1 MYEKIVGIIANQLQV
16 DPSRI
21 SEDTDIVEE
30 LGADSLDIVE
40 MLMELEQ
47 NFSITIPDEE
57 IIRFKTPNDILNY
70 VEEQQK

>member
-1 MYEKIVGIIANQLQV
+1 MYENIVEIIANQLHV

-30 LGADSLDIVE
+30 LGADSLDVVE

-47 NFSITIPDEE
+47 TFTISIPDEE
-57 IIRFKTPNDILNY
+57 IIRFKTPKDILDY
-70 VEEQQK
+70 VEEQQQ